1 MDESLYELLAA
12 VAAGDLGVPEA
23 AAELE
28 RHGLAAVGDFGRL
41 DLGRRAR
48 TGVPEIVFARGKS
61 MEQLTAITVAFLRQ
75 AASVFCSRVGAPE
88 AAAIEAAVKG
98 AAAEAAVVQKPPGD
112 SGAAHVDLLDG
123 AQVVYDP
130 RSQVL
135 IARRRDFVAPPP
147 AGVVG
152 IIAAGSSD
160 VPVAE
165 EAAAICRE
173 MAVEVHTAYDVGVA
187 GAHRIGAPLRR
198 ILDAGAAALVVAAGM
213 EGALPSL
220 VAGMVDVP
228 VIGLPTSIGYG
239 FGGGGE
245 AALLGMLQSCA
256 PGLVVVNIDNGVGA
270 GATAALIARRVKP

>member
-1 MDESLYELLAA
+1 MDESIQELLAA
-12 VAAGDLGVPEA
+12 VAAGRLNVAEA

-28 RHGLAAVGDFGRL
+28 RHGLAAVGDYGRL

-61 MEQLTAITVAFLRQ
+61 VEQLVGITVSFLKR
-75 AASVFCSRVGAPE
+75 ASSVFCSRVSVDD
-88 AAAIEAAVKG
+88 AAAVSAAV
-98 AAAEAAVVQKPPGD
+98 ADATIM
-112 SGAAHVDLLDG
+112 
-123 AQVVYDP
+123 YDP

-135 IARRRDFVAPPP
+135 VARRRDYVAPPL

-152 IIAAGSSD
+152 IIAAGTSD

-187 GAHRIGAPLRR
+187 GAHRIGEPLRR

-228 VIGLPTSIGYG
+228 VIGLPTSTGYG
-239 FGGGGE
+239 FGGAGE
-245 AALLGMLQSCA
+245 AALLGMLQTCA
-256 PGLVVVNIDNGVGA
+256 PGLVVVNVDNGVGA
-270 GATAALIARRVKP
+270 GATAALIARRCAS